1 LDFYGA
7 IGYAGLKQG
16 TPSLADLNKA
26 FRDLSRRGLI

>member
-1 LDFYGA
+1 LDFDGA
-7 IGYAGLKQG
+7 IDFAGLKQR